1 MDLIRS
7 FLVIEGEEEVSWVVL
22 VMDETRLGWIVWIIF
37 WSVSSC
43 VLLMKRGWVCE

>member
-7 FLVIEGEEEVSWVVL
+7 FLVIEGEEEEPVM
-22 VMDETRLGWIVWIIF
+22 VMDETRVGWMVWIIF

-43 VLLMKRGWVCE
+43 VY

>member
-7 FLVIEGEEEVSWVVL
+7 FLVIEGEEEEEVSWVVL

-43 VLLMKRGWVCE
+43 VLFV